1 MNNMRILTWK
11 EVLDQ
16 TKGKVL
22 LINPPVIDTR
32 YPWIKWN
39 QPLDLLKLGTLL
51 RENRGCQV
59 KLFDFLLP
67 NSKGNVPRRHS
78 KIEENLDPS
87 ELTRWQF
94 GVPWEKFDEY
104 LDLLNNDK
112 WIPDFVWITTLTSF
126 WWQTIPLVADR
137 VKNKLNR
144 PLVVLYG
151 NYAVLETDHAARTC
165 FNIDIIV
172 KEHINLSP
180 WKTDFTLYG
189 NQNIRFCAL
198 DMRSADPVSEIAYSV
213 NRGITHFVFFNE
225 NLFSNFDNCLRPILT
240 EIAKKDWDIR
250 IHGICGVQ
258 IEDFPIEQA
267 ELLIDSHIDEL
278 HFDPYYKDNGGLD
291 EFSFIEVMNACERV
305 GYVSKRGSGWE
316 STNRYSLSAFLWIG
330 RRYENL
336 EELVWNML
344 KLHQLVGMVIP
355 KPFSPLPGS
364 KDYKILMDK
373 LGNVEPEDISP
384 HRLPLSVINGISRN
398 EYKDLYRLSAL
409 LNYKVRNRTF
419 DFLGNSF
426 LAREIRE
433 SIKLRRWDI

>member
-1 MNNMRILTWK
+1 MNNMQILTWK
-11 EVLDQ
+11 EVLSQ

-51 RENRGCQV
+51 REDRGCQV

-78 KIEENLDPS
+78 IIEENLDPS

-112 WIPDFVWITTLTSF
+112 WIPDLVWITTLTSF

-144 PLVVLYG
+144 PLVVLHG
-151 NYAVLETDHAARTC
+151 NYAVLETEHAARTC

-189 NQNIRFCAL
+189 DQNIRFCAL

-225 NLFSNFDNCLRPILT
+225 NLFSNFDNCLRPILI

-250 IHGICGVQ
+250 IHGICGIQV
-258 IEDFPIEQA
+258 EDFPIEQA

-291 EFSFIEVMNACERV
+291 EFSFIEVMNACERI

-316 STNRYSLSAFLWIG
+316 SRNQYSLSAFLWIG

-364 KDYKILMDK
+364 KDYISLLDK
-373 LGNVEPEDISP
+373 LDTVEPEDISP

-409 LNYKVRNRTF
+409 LNYKVRGRTF

-426 LAREIRE
+426 LAREIRD